1 MNYSNLPVYIRKED
15 SLDPL
20 SFANIYDPSGIDN
33 SLYITNKS
41 TAQNTSVQYF
51 NNTFSRVSGNAL
63 NWEELILP
71 KINYTSPDA
80 KIFLPKFRSLIF
92 YNLDG
97 SRTEDPAIGGGALL
111 PPLYLSNYN
120 TGSNTI
126 DYINYK
132 TDVLYLALRWSGI
145 NDKYTLDY
153 WHVDDPSGPIVN
165 IFYASGTGFSSGWK
179 DYATSA
185 YTGVICSGFGL
196 SANETLQAIN
206 DPTGYSLY
214 FTDVNS
220 FSTFARNSTSGSASL
235 TGVLSAN
242 AVNTATG
249 YVAPHTK
256 LTLGKAYYYIPAQNI
271 SIDYQAQ
278 NDALRMLGVNIDQ
291 NDQFTNG
298 AALQAKIS
306 FNSYVNTETSG
317 ALNTVLDSS
326 GDNFYSIRFGNNIY
340 SGCYLSN
347 YDISVEPFKPIGL
360 NASYMVNNA
369 PVLNSNKGEYI
380 TVTTPASR
388 NELLY
393 SESLTGSNYIYTN
406 LGPPIG
412 DQPDPTGGYKA
423 TLISGQDTTVNYV
436 SYSAD
441 NSTDLVWSSITGTA
455 GAVDLTYLK
464 SNNDLS
470 TGIAFTG
477 SKTFQM
483 DSTTYTGVFI
493 SNNGIVSFDSADQ
506 GYSDYQN
513 QEFPIPATTKKF
525 IAAYW
530 RDMFASGGKIWYR
543 QDLLRFIIEYS
554 EVTALNGS
562 QPQTYQISLY
572 FSSGLID
579 IKYKTITASG
589 TFNPNPNIGIQ
600 WASNRYINYGLN
612 NLNPTKSLRFTR
624 ISADTATNANF
635 VYRTKINPVATRT
648 FSIHLKRYVGV
659 GNIKYTLNS
668 GILWTTISPPLI
680 EDWTR
685 YSFPATNASQQVG
698 IQVETSGDAIYV
710 YGGQLEPLSY
720 STDYIPTSG
729 VVGSRSASSVNVPL
743 DIISPT
749 VYLTT
754 GFANTMINGNTCS
767 ISSTTGFVSNI
778 QNSIKYSVNCGRSP
792 IYNLG
797 QTNSNNF
804 ILDTV
809 EKQMDISSTDLAS
822 FINFSGSRLPSDLN
836 LTLKNAQ
843 NTIGATIA
851 MKSGANI
858 FSQQMNIQENETLT
872 TQVSIKE
879 IVV

>member
-15 SLDPL
+15 SVDALP
-20 SFANIYDPSGIDN
+20 FANIYDPNGIDN
-33 SLYITNKS
+33 SLYMVNKS

-63 NWEELILP
+63 NYEELFAP
-71 KINYTSPDA
+71 KINYTSPDVQ
-80 KIFLPKFRSLIF
+80 ILLPQFRSLVF

-97 SRTEDPAIGGGALL
+97 SRTLDPAIGGGALL
-111 PPLYLSNYN
+111 PPLYFYDYDI
-120 TGSNTI
+120 GSNTI
-126 DYINYK
+126 NYINFNYG
-132 TDVLYLALRWSGI
+132 DYYLALRWSGS
-145 NDKYTLDY
+145 NDRYSLDY
-153 WHVDDPSGPIVN
+153 WDINDPSGPFINV
-165 IFYASGTGFSSGWK
+165 FYASGTGFSSGWK
-179 DYATSA
+179 YYGTSA
-185 YTGVICSGFGL
+185 YTGVICSGLGI
-196 SANETLQAIN
+196 SAGGVLNAIN

-214 FTDVNS
+214 FTGDQGE
-220 FSTFARNSTSGSASL
+220 TFARNSTSGSASL

-242 AVNTATG
+242 AVNTVTG

-256 LTLGKAYYYIPAQNI
+256 LTLGKAYHYIPAQNI
-271 SIDYQAQ
+271 SVDYQAQ

-369 PVLNSNKGEYI
+369 PVLNSNKNQYI
-380 TVTTPASR
+380 TVTTPAST
-388 NELLY
+388 NYLLY

-412 DQPDPTGGYKA
+412 GQSDPTGGSKA

-477 SKTFQM
+477 GKTFQM
-483 DSTTYTGVFI
+483 DSTTYSKVFI
-493 SNNGIVSFDSADQ
+493 SNNGIISFDSADQ

-579 IKYKTITASG
+579 IRYKTITASG

-624 ISADTATNANF
+624 ISADVATNANF
-635 VYRTKINPVATRT
+635 VYRAKINPALTRT
-648 FSIHLKRYVGV
+648 FSIHLKRYVGN
-659 GNIKYTLNS
+659 GNIKYTTNS
-668 GILWTTISPPLI
+668 GVNWANISPPLI

-710 YGGQLEPLSY
+710 YGGQLELLSY

-797 QTNSNNF
+797 QINASRF

-809 EKQMDISSTDLAS
+809 EKQMDISSTDLTS
-822 FINFSGSRLPSDLN
+822 FINFSGSKLQSNLN

-858 FSQQMNIQENETLT
+858 FSQQTNTQENETLT

>member
-15 SLDPL
+15 STDTLP
-20 SFANIYDPSGIDN
+20 FANIYDPNGIDN
-33 SLYITNKS
+33 SLYMVNKS

-51 NNTFSRVSGNAL
+51 NNTFGRVSGNAL
-63 NWEELILP
+63 NYEELFAP
-71 KINYTSPDA
+71 KINYTSPDV
-80 KIFLPKFRSLIF
+80 KILLPQFRSLVF
-92 YNLDG
+92 HNNDG
-97 SRTEDPAIGGGALL
+97 SRTKDPAYPSDDL
-111 PPLYLSNYN
+111 PPLYFSGYSN
-120 TGSNTI
+120 SPQTI
-126 DYINYK
+126 DY
-132 TDVLYLALRWSGI
+132 
-145 NDKYTLDY
+145 
-153 WHVDDPSGPIVN
+153 VN
-165 IFYASGTGFSSGWK
+165 FNQ
-179 DYATSA
+179 SA
-185 YTGVICSGFGL
+185 YYLLLRYSGLSDTYHLSYRTNAGALQTNLFSGSGAAFNNKTNWHNYVTSSNTGIFCSGFGI
-196 SANETLQAIN
+196 SANGILNAIN
-206 DPTGYSLY
+206 SPSGTSLY
-214 FTDVNS
+214 HQDVQGD
-220 FSTFARNSTSGSASL
+220 FFIKNSTSGSTGL
-235 TGVLSAN
+235 TNILSAN
-242 AVNTATG
+242 AVNTVTG

-340 SGCYLSN
+340 SGCYLSD
-347 YDISVEPFKPIGL
+347 YGISVEPFKPIGL

-369 PVLNSNKGEYI
+369 PVLNSNKDQYI
-380 TVTTPASR
+380 TVTTPASD
-388 NELLY
+388 NYLLY

-412 DQPDPTGGYKA
+412 GQSDPTGGSKA

-477 SKTFQM
+477 GKTFKM

-493 SNNGIVSFDSADQ
+493 SNNGIISFDSADQ

-579 IKYKTITASG
+579 IRYKTITASG

-612 NLNPTKSLRFTR
+612 NLDSTKSLRFKR
-624 ISADTATNANF
+624 ISANKATNANF
-635 VYRTKINPVATRT
+635 VYNSKITPDQLRA
-648 FSIHLKRYVGV
+648 FSIYLKRYVGV

-668 GILWTTISPPLI
+668 GTLWTTISPPLI

-767 ISSTTGFVSNI
+767 ISSTTEFVSNI

-797 QTNSNNF
+797 QINASNY

-809 EKQMDISSTDLAS
+809 EKQMDISSTDLQS
-822 FINFSGSRLPSDLN
+822 FINFSGSKLQSNLN

-843 NTIGATIA
+843 NTIGSIIS
-851 MKSGANI
+851 MRSGANI
-858 FSQQMNIQENETLT
+858 FSQQTNIQEGDTLT

-879 IVV
+879 IIV